1 MPPALWG
8 PPLRRGTGSKKP
20 SSSRNGAHSSSVAA
34 RLRAPPRQQRRTGRA
49 GAKGTSWRLRFL
61 PCPSAP
67 TALLCVSRTEA
78 ARRGRAAHVAQNGG
92 RGERGGP
99 PRPGP
104 AHPLPGVAVP
114 GADDGSRLLDHL
126 QHGAAVHVAR
136 DVGVVG
142 AHDPAEAALS
152 RGGVPPRHAAPRRA
166 VPDAGD
172 VSTWRA
178 LPARHRGNRP
188 VPAALGPPPARRR
201 ASVPSRRQR
210 GTPRHQLHPG
220 PIPAAPLRP
229 APPGAC
235 GAPRGR
241 LKGTGT
247 GRPAASDPQRDGT
260 GRRYLET
267 WMVAGPG
274 PAAPRSDMAAPAPAS
289 NGAAAAAALNRDRPP
304 RPAPPRAA
312 HRAPHPPRPCAGGG
326 AAAVPAGT
334 ARGRCGER
342 RCAAARGGRNPAA
355 PRAPAAAQPAAPNC
369 PSRSGSASRRRW
381 SRCCVFSHASAAAEG
396 RAGAHLALLRP
407 PAAREAPRRAP
418 AQPGLQQLPAD
429 RNRSPGA
436 AGTEVVPPPRPA
448 LPCPRAAPSA
458 LLPRPG
464 RALTATLRSRRSCGA
479 PDPRNTRISHAV
491 PRPGV
496 SLPPPV
502 RPCAAQPQSCCV
514 TPTCPGAQHLHHPP
528 LPRTGYSAAIGSRAH
543 PRCSMAHPRPTS
555 EPCSRA
561 DRCAWPGHAAPL
573 CSHTHAGLRSSPW
586 LPWAALGSWKR

>member
-1 MPPALWG
+1 M
-8 PPLRRGTGSKKP
+8 
-20 SSSRNGAHSSSVAA
+20 AA

-304 RPAPPRAA
+304 RPAPRTA
-312 HRAPHPPRPCAGGG
+312 HRTRPARAQGAEPPLCPRVPRGGAAGSGVVRRPGEGGTPQRHARPPRRSPRPRTARRGAAARPGGAG
-326 AAAVPAGT
+326 AAAVCFRTPRPQRRAEPGLTSPCCAHPPPARPRAGL
-334 ARGRCGER
+334 R
-342 RCAAARGGRNPAA
+342 RSPGCNSSPQTETA
-355 PRAPAAAQPAAPNC
+355 PRAQPAP
-369 PSRSGSASRRRW
+369 RS
-381 SRCCVFSHASAAAEG
+381 C
-396 RAGAHLALLRP
+396 
-407 PAAREAPRRAP
+407 
-418 AQPGLQQLPAD
+418 
-429 RNRSPGA
+429 
-436 AGTEVVPPPRPA
+436 PRPA
-448 LPCPRAAPSA
+448 PRFPAP
-458 LLPRPG
+458 G
-464 RALTATLRSRRSCGA
+464 
-479 PDPRNTRISHAV
+479 
-491 PRPGV
+491 
-496 SLPPPV
+496 
-502 RPCAAQPQSCCV
+502 
-514 TPTCPGAQHLHHPP
+514 P
-528 LPRTGYSAAIGSRAH
+528 LPRRSSRAPGGLSP
-543 PRCSMAHPRPTS
+543 PR
-555 EPCSRA
+555 
-561 DRCAWPGHAAPL
+561 
-573 CSHTHAGLRSSPW
+573 
-586 LPWAALGSWKR
+586 